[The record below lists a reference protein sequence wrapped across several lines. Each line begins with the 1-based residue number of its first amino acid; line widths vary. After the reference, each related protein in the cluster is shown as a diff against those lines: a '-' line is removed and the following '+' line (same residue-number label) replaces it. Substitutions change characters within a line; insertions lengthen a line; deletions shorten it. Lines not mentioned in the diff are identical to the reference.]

1 MVPKEVL
8 EEIERLRE
16 EIEYHNY
23 RYYVLNDPVITDEEY
38 DRLMKRL
45 MELERSYPE
54 VVTPNSPTQR
64 VGGKVLEGFRK
75 VEHSEVMLS
84 LDNTYSEEEV
94 KAFDERIKREV
105 GTNVSYMCELKIDGV
120 AIALRYR
127 QGRLVRGATR
137 GDGRTGEDVTENI
150 KTVRSVPLILPE
162 PLDVEVRGEIFMSRY
177 EFERINRERMEAGL
191 PLFANPR
198 NATAGTLHQLDTS
211 QVALR
216 KLDSFIYHVYNA
228 PRYGLKTQEDIF
240 DFLRKLR
247 FKVDPHSKLAQDV
260 EGIVKYWHEW
270 LERRHELEYNIDG
283 VVVKVNELTYRDVLG
298 TTAKAPRWAMA
309 FKFPAEQARTK
320 LLNVTVQVGRT
331 GVLTPVAELEPVQ
344 LAGTTV
350 KRASLHNFDYIKQK
364 DIRIGDEVFV
374 EKAGDIIPQIVKPIV
389 ESRDGDEKE
398 IEIPKRCPVCG
409 GSVGRLNPKEV
420 AIKCLNP
427 HCSAKLKGNLEIFA
441 SRAGMNIMGLGEKLI
456 DRLVDSGLVKDVAD
470 LYYLTPTDLAKLGPG
485 IGPKMIAN
493 LLREIEASK
502 SRPLGNL
509 LYGLGIPLVGAK
521 TAQVLAEHFG
531 SIDRLSQA
539 SIEELM
545 RIEGIGPEVAQS
557 IHEYFQNKETKHI
570 IEKLKKAGVRM
581 SEEVQKSDE
590 LSDLTFVVTGT
601 LNHFTRREIEE
612 FITKHG
618 GRVASSVSRKTDY
631 VVVGENP
638 GSKLEKARRLGV
650 PTLSEEEFLELVRLK
665 GVKID
670 NE

>member
-1 MVPKEVL
+1 M
-8 EEIERLRE
+8 
-16 EIEYHNY
+16 
-23 RYYVLNDPVITDEEY
+23 
-38 DRLMKRL
+38 
-45 MELERSYPE
+45 
-54 VVTPNSPTQR
+54 
-64 VGGKVLEGFRK
+64 
-75 VEHSEVMLS
+75 
-84 LDNTYSEEEV
+84 
-94 KAFDERIKREV
+94 
-105 GTNVSYMCELKIDGV
+105 
-120 AIALRYR
+120 
-127 QGRLVRGATR
+127 
-137 GDGRTGEDVTENI
+137 
-150 KTVRSVPLILPE
+150 
-162 PLDVEVRGEIFMSRY
+162 
-177 EFERINRERMEAGL
+177 
-191 PLFANPR
+191 
-198 NATAGTLHQLDTS
+198 
-211 QVALR
+211 
-216 KLDSFIYHVYNA
+216 
-228 PRYGLKTQEDIF
+228 
-240 DFLRKLR
+240 
-247 FKVDPHSKLAQDV
+247 
-260 EGIVKYWHEW
+260 
-270 LERRHELEYNIDG
+270 
-283 VVVKVNELTYRDVLG
+283 
-298 TTAKAPRWAMA
+298 
-309 FKFPAEQARTK
+309 
-320 LLNVTVQVGRT
+320 
-331 GVLTPVAELEPVQ
+331 
-344 LAGTTV
+344 

-398 IEIPKRCPVCG
+398 IEIPKKCPVCG
-409 GSVGRLNPKEV
+409 GSVGKLNPKEV

-665 GVKID
+665 GVKI
-670 NE
+670 NNK

>member
-1 MVPKEVL
+1 MVPKKVL
-8 EEIERLRE
+8 QEIERLRE
-16 EIEYHNY
+16 KIEYHNY

-45 MELERSYPE
+45 VELERSYPE
-54 VVTPNSPTQR
+54 AVTPNSPTQR
-64 VGGKVLEGFRK
+64 VGGKVLEGFKK

-105 GTNVSYMCELKIDGV
+105 GENVSYMCELKIDGV
-120 AIALRYR
+120 AIALGYR
-127 QGRLVRGATR
+127 QGRLVLGATR

-150 KTVRSVPLILPE
+150 RTVRSIPLMLPE
-162 PLDVEVRGEIFMSRY
+162 PLDVEVRGEIFMSRS
-177 EFERINRERMEAGL
+177 EFERVNRERMEAGL

-211 QVALR
+211 QVASR
-216 KLDSFIYHVYNA
+216 KLDSFIYHVANA
-228 PRYGLKTQEDIF
+228 PRYGLKTQEEIF

-247 FKVDPHSKLAQDV
+247 FKVNPHSRLAQDV
-260 EGIVKYWHEW
+260 EDIVKYWQEW

-283 VVVKVNELTYRDVLG
+283 VVVKVNELEHRDILG
-298 TTAKAPRWAMA
+298 TTAKAPRWAIA

-320 LLNVTVQVGRT
+320 LLDVTVQVGRT

-389 ESRDGDEKE
+389 ESRDGDERE
-398 IEIPKRCPVCG
+398 IEIPEKCPVCG
-409 GSVGRLNPKEV
+409 GPVGKWNPEEV
-420 AIKCLNP
+420 AIRCLNP
-427 HCSAKLKGNLEIFA
+427 HCSAKLKGNLEIFV

-456 DRLVDSGLVKDVAD
+456 DRLVESGLVKDVAD
-470 LYYLTPTDLAKLGPG
+470 LYYLTPTELAQLGPG

-502 SRPLGNL
+502 NRPLANL

-539 SIEELM
+539 SVEELM
-545 RIEGIGPEVAQS
+545 RIEGIGPEVARS
-557 IHEYFQNKETKHI
+557 VHEYFQNKQTKHI
-570 IEKLKKAGVRM
+570 IEKLKKAGVRT

-590 LSDLTFVVTGT
+590 LSDLTFVVTGI
-601 LNHFTRREIEE
+601 LRHFTRREIEE
-612 FITKHG
+612 FITRHG

-638 GSKLEKARRLGV
+638 GSKLEKARRLGI
-650 PTLSEEEFLELVRLK
+650 PTLSEEEFLELVRSK
-665 GVKID
+665 GVNID
-670 NE
+670 SD